1 MGCGK
6 SDYTE
11 QLRKDLFEAF
21 FRELASTKT
30 VEEAITNAVESP
42 AKCFYVS
49 QEAARRECM
58 NLLHGRGPKSREAT
72 DCRYREILRR
82 ALQMKLENL
91 DIPIIDAIGK
101 VIDQPAPRFYITKA
115 SAKTY
120 ISLYYKTRRKCKPKS
135 ASRSL

>member
-6 SDYTE
+6 SDHTE
-11 QLRKDLFEAF
+11 RLRKDLFEAF
-21 FRELASTKT
+21 YRELSKT
-30 VEEAITNAVESP
+30 PTVNEAIANAVEGP

-58 NLLHGRGPKSREAT
+58 NLLYGRGAKSRQVT
-72 DCRYREILRR
+72 DYRYREILKR

-91 DIPIIDAIGK
+91 ELPFIDAIDK
-101 VIDQPAPRFYITKA
+101 VTEQPAPRFYITKA

-120 ISLYYKTRRKCKPKS
+120 ISLYFKNRKRCKPRS
-135 ASRSL
+135 APRSL